1 MCDFS
6 EVGYLLIVRF
16 TINVELLRSFF
27 TKYHFGESD
36 RRSGETFVAKKQ
48 TVKIRLRR
56 SRTFLNFK
64 IFMPLN
70 PENILQ
76 VKNLSKS
83 FLGVKALDNI
93 QFDLQKG
100 EVHALMG
107 ENGAGKSTFMK
118 ILMGLLKPDSGEII
132 FEGETLKS
140 SNVYENLQK
149 GISMIH
155 QEILVVPE
163 LTVAQNIFLGRETNY
178 RNWLNDKVIHQ
189 KAQELLDLIG
199 VNINAQSKIKN
210 LSIAEMQMVEIAKA
224 ISNNAKVI
232 IMDEPTS
239 ALSEKEVSMLFKII
253 KELKAKGVA
262 IIYISHK
269 MDEIYEI
276 TDRIT
281 VLRDGK
287 YIATKNTNELDKNA
301 LIGLMV
307 GRETEDLRAAFR
319 FAVSNSTKG
328 KTVLKVQNLSKKGK
342 FQDINFEV
350 HAGEVL
356 GIAGLMGAGR
366 TEIARAIFG
375 LDKFDSGEITLKG
388 NKIKIKSPRDAIK
401 NGIGYVSE
409 DRKTLGFIPALS
421 IKENISLSS
430 LANFSKVWFVQSS
443 HETEAASKLV
453 KDLKIKSTSINQK
466 VMNLSGGNQQKVV
479 IGKVLLTSPSVII
492 LDEPTRGIDVGA
504 KFEIYKLINQLTD
517 KGIAVIMISSELPEI
532 LGMSDR
538 IVVLSKGKQAALLS
552 KQEATQEKIMQYA
565 VH

>member
-1 MCDFS
+1 M
-6 EVGYLLIVRF
+6 L
-16 TINVELLRSFF
+16 
-27 TKYHFGESD
+27 SD
-36 RRSGETFVAKKQ
+36 PQ
-48 TVKIRLRR
+48 
-56 SRTFLNFK
+56 
-64 IFMPLN
+64 
-70 PENILQ
+70 NILQ
-76 VKNLSKS
+76 VQNLSKS

-118 ILMGLLKPDSGEII
+118 ILMGLLKPDSGEIT
-132 FEGETLKS
+132 FEGEILKS
-140 SNVYENLQK
+140 NSVHENLQK

-178 RNWLNDKVIHQ
+178 RSWLNDKVINQ
-189 KAQELLDLIG
+189 KAQEILDLIG
-199 VNINAQSKIKN
+199 VKINAQTKIKN
-210 LSIAEMQMVEIAKA
+210 LSIAEKQMVEIAKA

-239 ALSEKEVSMLFKII
+239 ALTDSEVTMLFKII
-253 KELKAKGVA
+253 KDLKVKGVA

-287 YIATKNTNELDKNA
+287 YITTKNTNELDKNA
-301 LIGLMV
+301 LIALMV
-307 GRETEDLRAAFR
+307 GREIDGVRAAFR
-319 FAVSNSTKG
+319 FHENHSKIVDAERP
-328 KTVLKVQNLSKKGK
+328 TVLSVQNLTKKGK
-342 FQDINFEV
+342 FKDINFAI

-375 LDKFDSGEITLKG
+375 LDNFDSGEIILNG
-388 NKIKIKSPRDAIK
+388 NKVKIKSPEDAIK

-409 DRKTLGFIPALS
+409 DRKALGFIPALS

-430 LANFSKVWFVQSS
+430 LANFSKAWFVNSS
-443 HETEAASKLV
+443 DEHLAATQLAT
-453 KDLKIKSTSINQK
+453 DLKIKSTSINQK
-466 VMNLSGGNQQKVV
+466 VMTLSGGNQQKVV
-479 IGKVLLTSPSVII
+479 IGKVLLTSPSLVI
-492 LDEPTRGIDVGA
+492 LDEPTRGIDIGA

-538 IVVLSKGKQAALLS
+538 VMVLSKGKQTALLS

>member
-1 MCDFS
+1 
-6 EVGYLLIVRF
+6 
-16 TINVELLRSFF
+16 
-27 TKYHFGESD
+27 
-36 RRSGETFVAKKQ
+36 
-48 TVKIRLRR
+48 
-56 SRTFLNFK
+56 
-64 IFMPLN
+64 MPSN
-70 PENILQ
+70 SQNILQ
-76 VKNLSKS
+76 VQNLSKS

-93 QFDLQKG
+93 QFSLQKG
-100 EVHALMG
+100 EIHALMG

-132 FEGETLKS
+132 FEGEVLKS
-140 SNVYENLQK
+140 NNVHENLQK

-178 RNWLNDKVIHQ
+178 RSWLNDKAINQ
-189 KAQELLDLIG
+189 KAQEILDAIG
-199 VNINAQSKIKN
+199 IKINAQTKIKN

-224 ISNNAKVI
+224 VSNNAKVI

-239 ALSEKEVSMLFKII
+239 ALTDNEVAMLFKII
-253 KELKAKGVA
+253 KDLKAKGVA

-281 VLRDGK
+281 VLRDGQ

-301 LIGLMV
+301 LIALMV
-307 GRETEDLRAAFR
+307 GRQINDLFLEN
-319 FAVSNSTKG
+319 NSIKG
-328 KTVLKVQNLSKKGK
+328 ESILSVQNLNKKGK
-342 FQDINFEV
+342 FKDINFEV

-375 LDKFDSGEITLKG
+375 LDKYDSGEIIIKG
-388 NKIKIKSPRDAIK
+388 NKVEIKSPEDAIK

-409 DRKTLGFIPALS
+409 DRKALGFIPALS

-430 LANFSKVWFVQSS
+430 LGNFAKTWFVNASNE
-443 HETEAASKLV
+443 HEAATRLST
-453 KDLKIKSTSINQK
+453 DLKIKSTSINQK
-466 VMNLSGGNQQKVV
+466 VMTLSGGNQQKVV
-479 IGKVLLTSPSVII
+479 IGKVLLTAPSLII
-492 LDEPTRGIDVGA
+492 LDEPTRGIDIGA

-538 IVVLSKGKQAALLS
+538 IMVLSKGKQTALLS

-565 VH
+565 VE

>member
-1 MCDFS
+1 
-6 EVGYLLIVRF
+6 
-16 TINVELLRSFF
+16 
-27 TKYHFGESD
+27 
-36 RRSGETFVAKKQ
+36 
-48 TVKIRLRR
+48 
-56 SRTFLNFK
+56 
-64 IFMPLN
+64 MPSN
-70 PENILQ
+70 SQNILQ
-76 VKNLSKS
+76 VQNLSKS

-93 QFDLQKG
+93 QFSLQKG
-100 EVHALMG
+100 EIHALMG

-132 FEGETLKS
+132 FEGEVLKS
-140 SNVYENLQK
+140 HNVHENLQK

-178 RNWLNDKVIHQ
+178 RSWLNDKAINQ
-189 KAQELLDLIG
+189 KAQEILDAIG
-199 VNINAQSKIKN
+199 IKINAQTKIKN

-239 ALSEKEVSMLFKII
+239 ALTDNEVAMLFKII
-253 KELKAKGVA
+253 KDLKAKGVA

-281 VLRDGK
+281 VLRDGQ

-301 LIGLMV
+301 LIALMV
-307 GRETEDLRAAFR
+307 GRQINDLFLEN
-319 FAVSNSTKG
+319 NSIKG
-328 KTVLKVQNLSKKGK
+328 ESILSVQNLNKKGK
-342 FQDINFEV
+342 FKDINFEV

-375 LDKFDSGEITLKG
+375 LDKYDSGEIIIKG
-388 NKIKIKSPRDAIK
+388 NKVEIKSPEDAIK

-409 DRKTLGFIPALS
+409 DRKALGFIPALS

-430 LANFSKVWFVQSS
+430 LGNFAKTWFVNASNE
-443 HETEAASKLV
+443 HEAATRLST
-453 KDLKIKSTSINQK
+453 DLKIKSTSINQK
-466 VMNLSGGNQQKVV
+466 VMTLSGGNQQKVV
-479 IGKVLLTSPSVII
+479 IGKVLLTAPSLII
-492 LDEPTRGIDVGA
+492 LDEPTRGIDIGA

-538 IVVLSKGKQAALLS
+538 IMVLSKGKQTALLS

-565 VH
+565 VE

>member
-1 MCDFS
+1 
-6 EVGYLLIVRF
+6 
-16 TINVELLRSFF
+16 
-27 TKYHFGESD
+27 
-36 RRSGETFVAKKQ
+36 
-48 TVKIRLRR
+48 
-56 SRTFLNFK
+56 
-64 IFMPLN
+64 MPSN
-70 PENILQ
+70 PQNILQ
-76 VKNLSKS
+76 VQNISKS

-93 QFDLQKG
+93 QFELKQG

-118 ILMGLLKPDSGEII
+118 ILMGLLQPDSGEII

-140 SNVYENLQK
+140 NNVHENLQK

-163 LTVAQNIFLGRETNY
+163 LTVGQNIFLGREINF
-178 RNWLNDKVIHQ
+178 RNWLNDKAINQ
-189 KAQELLDLIG
+189 KAQELLNLIG
-199 VNINAQSKIKN
+199 VEINATTKIKN

-239 ALSEKEVSMLFKII
+239 ALSDKEVSLLFKII
-253 KELKAKGVA
+253 KDLKQKGVA

-301 LIGLMV
+301 LIALMV
-307 GRETEDLRAAFR
+307 GREIDNLFPEKNLIRGDM
-319 FAVSNSTKG
+319 
-328 KTVLKVQNLSKKGK
+328 VLSVQSLNKKGK
-342 FQDINFEV
+342 FEDINFEV

-375 LDKFDSGEITLKG
+375 LDKYDSGEIILKG
-388 NKIKIKSPRDAIK
+388 NKIEIKSPKEAIE

-409 DRKTLGFIPALS
+409 DRKVLGFIPALS
-421 IKENISLSS
+421 INENISLSS
-430 LANFSKVWFVQSS
+430 LANFSKAWFVNSTN
-443 HETEAASKLV
+443 EKEASTQLAN
-453 KDLKIKSTSINQK
+453 DLKIKSTGINQK

-479 IGKVLLTSPSVII
+479 IGKVLLTSPSLII
-492 LDEPTRGIDVGA
+492 LDEPTRGVDVGA
-504 KFEIYKLINQLTD
+504 KFEIYKLINQLTE

-538 IVVLSKGKQAALLS
+538 ILVLSKGKQTALLS
-552 KQEATQEKIMQYA
+552 KKEATQEKIMHYA

>member
-1 MCDFS
+1 M
-6 EVGYLLIVRF
+6 L
-16 TINVELLRSFF
+16 
-27 TKYHFGESD
+27 SD
-36 RRSGETFVAKKQ
+36 PQ
-48 TVKIRLRR
+48 
-56 SRTFLNFK
+56 
-64 IFMPLN
+64 
-70 PENILQ
+70 NILQ
-76 VKNLSKS
+76 VQNLSKS
-83 FLGVKALDNI
+83 FLGLKALDNI

-118 ILMGLLKPDSGEII
+118 ILMGLLKPDSGEIT
-132 FEGETLKS
+132 FEGEILKS
-140 SNVYENLQK
+140 NSVHENLQK

-178 RNWLNDKVIHQ
+178 RSWLNDKAINQ
-189 KAQELLDLIG
+189 KAQEILDLIG
-199 VNINAQSKIKN
+199 VKINAQTKIKT
-210 LSIAEMQMVEIAKA
+210 LSIAEKQMVEIAKA

-239 ALSEKEVSMLFKII
+239 ALTDSEVTMLFKII
-253 KELKAKGVA
+253 KDLKVKGVA

-287 YIATKNTNELDKNA
+287 YITTKNTNELNKNA
-301 LIGLMV
+301 LIALMV
-307 GRETEDLRAAFR
+307 GREIDGVRAAFR
-319 FAVSNSTKG
+319 FHENHSKIVDAERP
-328 KTVLKVQNLSKKGK
+328 TVLSVQNLTKKGK
-342 FQDINFEV
+342 FKDINFEI

-375 LDKFDSGEITLKG
+375 LDNFDSGEIILNG
-388 NKIKIKSPRDAIK
+388 NKVKIKSPEDAIK

-409 DRKTLGFIPALS
+409 DRKALGFIPALS

-430 LANFSKVWFVQSS
+430 LANFSKAWFVNSS
-443 HETEAASKLV
+443 DEHLAATQLAT
-453 KDLKIKSTSINQK
+453 DLKIKSTSINQK
-466 VMNLSGGNQQKVV
+466 VMTLSGGNQQKVV
-479 IGKVLLTSPSVII
+479 IGKVLLTSPTLVI
-492 LDEPTRGIDVGA
+492 LDEPTRGIDIGA

-538 IVVLSKGKQAALLS
+538 VMVLSKGKQTALLS

>member
-1 MCDFS
+1 M
-6 EVGYLLIVRF
+6 L
-16 TINVELLRSFF
+16 
-27 TKYHFGESD
+27 SD
-36 RRSGETFVAKKQ
+36 PQ
-48 TVKIRLRR
+48 
-56 SRTFLNFK
+56 
-64 IFMPLN
+64 
-70 PENILQ
+70 NILQ
-76 VKNLSKS
+76 VQNLSKS

-118 ILMGLLKPDSGEII
+118 ILMGLLKPDSGEIT
-132 FEGETLKS
+132 FEGEILKS
-140 SNVYENLQK
+140 NSVHENLQK

-178 RNWLNDKVIHQ
+178 RSWLNDKVINQ
-189 KAQELLDLIG
+189 KAQEILDLIG
-199 VNINAQSKIKN
+199 VKINAQTKIKN
-210 LSIAEMQMVEIAKA
+210 LSIAEKQMVEIAKA

-239 ALSEKEVSMLFKII
+239 ALTDSEVTMLFKII
-253 KELKAKGVA
+253 KDLKVKGVA

-287 YIATKNTNELDKNA
+287 YITTKNTNELNKNA
-301 LIGLMV
+301 LIALMV
-307 GRETEDLRAAFR
+307 GREIDGVRAAFR
-319 FAVSNSTKG
+319 FHENHSKIVDAERP
-328 KTVLKVQNLSKKGK
+328 TVLSVQNLTKKGK
-342 FQDINFEV
+342 FKDINFEI

-375 LDKFDSGEITLKG
+375 LDNFDSGEIILNG
-388 NKIKIKSPRDAIK
+388 NKVKIKSPEDAIK

-409 DRKTLGFIPALS
+409 DRKALGFIPALS

-430 LANFSKVWFVQSS
+430 LANFSKAWFVNSS
-443 HETEAASKLV
+443 DEHLAATQLAT
-453 KDLKIKSTSINQK
+453 DLKIKSTSINQK
-466 VMNLSGGNQQKVV
+466 VMTLSGGNQQKVV
-479 IGKVLLTSPSVII
+479 IGKVLLTSPSLVI
-492 LDEPTRGIDVGA
+492 LDEPTRGIDIGA

-538 IVVLSKGKQAALLS
+538 VMVLSKGKQTALLS

>member
-1 MCDFS
+1 
-6 EVGYLLIVRF
+6 
-16 TINVELLRSFF
+16 
-27 TKYHFGESD
+27 
-36 RRSGETFVAKKQ
+36 
-48 TVKIRLRR
+48 
-56 SRTFLNFK
+56 
-64 IFMPLN
+64 MPSN
-70 PENILQ
+70 PQNILQ
-76 VKNLSKS
+76 VQNLSKS

-93 QFDLQKG
+93 QFSLQKG
-100 EVHALMG
+100 EIHALMG

-118 ILMGLLKPDSGEII
+118 ILMGLLQPDLGEII
-132 FEGETLKS
+132 FEGEVLKS
-140 SNVYENLQK
+140 NNVHENLQK

-178 RNWLNDKVIHQ
+178 RSWLNDKAINQ
-189 KAQELLDLIG
+189 KAQEILDAIG
-199 VNINAQSKIKN
+199 IKINAQTKIKN

-224 ISNNAKVI
+224 VSNNAKVI

-239 ALSEKEVSMLFKII
+239 ALTDNEVAMLFKII
-253 KELKAKGVA
+253 KDLKAKGVA

-281 VLRDGK
+281 VLRDGQ

-301 LIGLMV
+301 LIALMV
-307 GRETEDLRAAFR
+307 GRQINDLFLEN
-319 FAVSNSTKG
+319 NSIKG
-328 KTVLKVQNLSKKGK
+328 ESILSVQNLNKKGK
-342 FQDINFEV
+342 FKDINFEV

-375 LDKFDSGEITLKG
+375 LDKYDSGEIIIKG
-388 NKIKIKSPRDAIK
+388 NKVEIKSPEDAIK

-409 DRKTLGFIPALS
+409 DRKALGFIPALS

-430 LANFSKVWFVQSS
+430 LGNFAKTWFVNASNE
-443 HETEAASKLV
+443 HEAATRLST
-453 KDLKIKSTSINQK
+453 DLKIKSTSINQK
-466 VMNLSGGNQQKVV
+466 VMTLSGGNQQKVV
-479 IGKVLLTSPSVII
+479 IGKVLLTAPSLVI
-492 LDEPTRGIDVGA
+492 LDEPTRGIDIGA

-538 IVVLSKGKQAALLS
+538 IMVLSKGKQTALLS

-565 VH
+565 VE

>member
-1 MCDFS
+1 
-6 EVGYLLIVRF
+6 
-16 TINVELLRSFF
+16 
-27 TKYHFGESD
+27 
-36 RRSGETFVAKKQ
+36 
-48 TVKIRLRR
+48 
-56 SRTFLNFK
+56 
-64 IFMPLN
+64 MPSN
-70 PENILQ
+70 PQNILQ
-76 VKNLSKS
+76 VQNLSKS

-93 QFDLQKG
+93 QFELKQG

-118 ILMGLLKPDSGEII
+118 ILMGLLQQDSGEII
-132 FEGETLKS
+132 FEGDTLKS
-140 SNVYENLQK
+140 NNVHENLQK

-163 LTVAQNIFLGRETNY
+163 LTVGQNIFLGREINF
-178 RNWLNDKVIHQ
+178 RNWLNDKAINQ
-189 KAQELLDLIG
+189 KAQELLNLIG
-199 VNINAQSKIKN
+199 VEINATTKIKN

-239 ALSEKEVSMLFKII
+239 ALSDKEVSLLFKII
-253 KELKAKGVA
+253 KDLKQKGVA

-301 LIGLMV
+301 LIALMV
-307 GRETEDLRAAFR
+307 GREIDNLFPEKNLIRGDM
-319 FAVSNSTKG
+319 
-328 KTVLKVQNLSKKGK
+328 VLSVQSLNKKGK
-342 FQDINFEV
+342 FEDINFEV

-375 LDKFDSGEITLKG
+375 LDKYDSGEITLNG
-388 NKIKIKSPRDAIK
+388 NKIKIKSPKEAIE

-409 DRKTLGFIPALS
+409 DRKALGFIPALS
-421 IKENISLSS
+421 INENISLSS
-430 LANFSKVWFVQSS
+430 LANFSKAWFVNSTN
-443 HETEAASKLV
+443 EKEASTQLAN
-453 KDLKIKSTSINQK
+453 DLKIKSTGINQK

-479 IGKVLLTSPSVII
+479 IGKVLLTSPSLII
-492 LDEPTRGIDVGA
+492 LDEPTRGVDVGA
-504 KFEIYKLINQLTD
+504 KFEIYKLINQLTE

-538 IVVLSKGKQAALLS
+538 ILVLSKGKQTALLS
-552 KQEATQEKIMQYA
+552 KKEATQEKIMHYA

>member
-1 MCDFS
+1 MQRLYTI
-6 EVGYLLIVRF
+6 YLVF
-16 TINVELLRSFF
+16 YQ
-27 TKYHFGESD
+27 K
-36 RRSGETFVAKKQ
+36 
-48 TVKIRLRR
+48 
-56 SRTFLNFK
+56 
-64 IFMPLN
+64 MPSN
-70 PENILQ
+70 PQNILQ
-76 VKNLSKS
+76 VQNLSKS

-132 FEGETLKS
+132 FEGEVLKS
-140 SNVYENLQK
+140 NNVHENLLK

-178 RNWLNDKVIHQ
+178 RSWLNDKVINQ
-189 KAQELLDLIG
+189 KAQEILDLIG
-199 VNINAQSKIKN
+199 VKINAQTKIKN

-239 ALSEKEVSMLFKII
+239 ALTDNEVAMLFRII
-253 KELKAKGVA
+253 KNLKAKGVA

-301 LIGLMV
+301 LITLMV
-307 GRETEDLRAAFR
+307 GRQINGLFLEN
-319 FAVSNSTKG
+319 NSIKG
-328 KTVLKVQNLSKKGK
+328 ESILSVQNLNKKGK
-342 FQDINFEV
+342 FKDINFEV

-375 LDKFDSGEITLKG
+375 LDKYDSGKIILKG
-388 NKIKIKSPRDAIK
+388 NKVDIKSPEDAIK

-409 DRKTLGFIPALS
+409 DRKALGFIPALS

-430 LANFSKVWFVQSS
+430 LGNFAKAWFVNSS
-443 HETEAASKLV
+443 NEHEAATRLST
-453 KDLKIKSTSINQK
+453 DLKIKSTSINQK
-466 VMNLSGGNQQKVV
+466 VMTLSGGNQQKVV
-479 IGKVLLTSPSVII
+479 IGKVLLTSPSIII
-492 LDEPTRGIDVGA
+492 LDEPTRGIDIGA

-538 IVVLSKGKQAALLS
+538 IMILSKGKQTALLS

-565 VH
+565 VS

>member
-1 MCDFS
+1 
-6 EVGYLLIVRF
+6 
-16 TINVELLRSFF
+16 
-27 TKYHFGESD
+27 
-36 RRSGETFVAKKQ
+36 
-48 TVKIRLRR
+48 
-56 SRTFLNFK
+56 
-64 IFMPLN
+64 MPSN
-70 PENILQ
+70 SQNILQ
-76 VKNLSKS
+76 VQNLSKS

-93 QFDLQKG
+93 QFDLHKG

-118 ILMGLLKPDSGEII
+118 ILMGLLTPDSGEII
-132 FEGETLKS
+132 FEGETLKG
-140 SNVYENLQK
+140 SNVHENLQK

-178 RNWLNDKVIHQ
+178 RNWLIDKAINQ

-199 VNINAQSKIKN
+199 VNINVQTKIKN
-210 LSIAEMQMVEIAKA
+210 LSIAEMQMIEIAKA

-239 ALSEKEVSMLFKII
+239 ALTDNEVTMLFKII
-253 KELKAKGVA
+253 KDLKAKGVA

-287 YIATKNTNELDKNA
+287 YIAAKNTKDLDKNA
-301 LIGLMV
+301 LIALMV
-307 GRETEDLRAAFR
+307 GREINDFFPVNNSKKGERIFSVENL
-319 FAVSNSTKG
+319 STKG
-328 KTVLKVQNLSKKGK
+328 KFEN
-342 FQDINFEV
+342 INFEIK
-350 HAGEVL
+350 AGEVL

-375 LDKFDSGEITLKG
+375 LDKYDSGEIILRG
-388 NKIKIKSPRDAIK
+388 NKVEIKSPEDAIR

-409 DRKTLGFIPALS
+409 DRKALGFIPALS

-430 LANFSKVWFVQSS
+430 LANFSKAWFVNSS
-443 HETEAASKLV
+443 HEHEAATQLS

-466 VMNLSGGNQQKVV
+466 VMMLSGGNQQKVV
-479 IGKVLLTSPSVII
+479 IGKVLLTSPTLVI
-492 LDEPTRGIDVGA
+492 LDEPTRGIDIGA

-517 KGIAVIMISSELPEI
+517 KGISVIMISSELPEI

-538 IVVLSKGKQAALLS
+538 ILVLSKGKQTALLS

-565 VH
+565 VY

>member
-1 MCDFS
+1 M
-6 EVGYLLIVRF
+6 
-16 TINVELLRSFF
+16 
-27 TKYHFGESD
+27 
-36 RRSGETFVAKKQ
+36 
-48 TVKIRLRR
+48 
-56 SRTFLNFK
+56 
-64 IFMPLN
+64 
-70 PENILQ
+70 
-76 VKNLSKS
+76 
-83 FLGVKALDNI
+83 GVKALDNV
-93 QFDLQKG
+93 QFELRAG

-118 ILMGLLKPDSGEII
+118 ILMGLLALDSGEII

-140 SNVYENLQK
+140 NDVYKNLQK

-178 RNWLNDKVIHQ
+178 LNWLNDKAINQ

-199 VNINAQSKIKN
+199 VEINAKTKIKN

-239 ALSEKEVSMLFKII
+239 ALSDKEVSMLFKII
-253 KELKAKGVA
+253 KDLKQKGVA

-301 LIGLMV
+301 LITLMV
-307 GRETEDLRAAFR
+307 GREIENLF
-319 FAVSNSTKG
+319 SENNSIKG
-328 KTVLKVQNLSKKGK
+328 DKVLSVQNLNKKGK
-342 FQDINFEV
+342 FENINFEV

-375 LDKFDSGEITLKG
+375 LDKYDSGDITLKG
-388 NKIKIKSPRDAIK
+388 HKIKIKSPEDAIK

-409 DRKTLGFIPALS
+409 DRKALGFIPALS
-421 IKENISLSS
+421 VKENISLSS
-430 LANFSKVWFVQSS
+430 LANFSKAWFVQSTD
-443 HETEAASKLV
+443 EKVASTQLAN
-453 KDLKIKSTSINQK
+453 DLKIKSTSINQK

-479 IGKVLLTSPSVII
+479 IGKVLLTSPCIII
-492 LDEPTRGIDVGA
+492 LDEPTRGIDIGA

-538 IVVLSKGKQAALLS
+538 VLVLSKGKQTALLS

-565 VH
+565 VY